1 MRRLLAWWV
10 NALIVAL
17 AADALISA
25 GDAAGAALG
34 LGHPA
39 ESLRATVAGMTLL
52 LSGGMGL
59 VLSVTPIVPW
69 RPVAIAALF
78 PGAAAVLAPIPLL
91 CAFGLSPLAPLPV
104 AALQAGIALD
114 AALAIRRRSGR
125 WWLEEADLVGPSFT
139 WRHAVLGGFWIGVA
153 PAIACVILLT
163 LEIVQAVDYA
173 THGYV
178 QIRTN
183 GLHLAQHDWYRN
195 GQRVRLVG
203 MMHIGDSGYYEGL
216 NQDIAEPGAIVLEEG
231 VSDPGK
237 RIAGKLKYKAVA
249 EALSLDT
256 QARFVPAAPTIDV
269 RNADVST
276 EGFADSTVALL
287 RTVGDLYS
295 GESDILAATAAIEAM
310 STPEATQALLHD
322 VFDARNTHLIDEING
337 ALYTHDRVVV
347 PWGAMH
353 MPVLE
358 SALQAE
364 GFELSGRRSRVV
376 IAW

>member
-1 MRRLLAWWV
+1 MRRLLAAAA
-10 NALIVAL
+10 NAMILTL
-17 AADALISA
+17 AADALVSA

-34 LGHPA
+34 WGHPA
-39 ESLRATVAGMTLL
+39 EALRATVAGLALL
-52 LSGGMGL
+52 VSGGMLL
-59 VLSVTPIVPW
+59 VLSLTPVMPW
-69 RPVAIAALF
+69 RPTAIAALF
-78 PGAAAVLAPIPLL
+78 PSVASVLSPIPLL
-91 CAFGLSPLAPLPV
+91 CAFGLSPLATLPLSG
-104 AALQAGIALD
+104 LQALVALD
-114 AALAIRRRSGR
+114 AALAVRRRTGR
-125 WWLEEADLVGPSFT
+125 WWLSADDLVGPTFT
-139 WRHAVLGGFWIGVA
+139 WRHALIGGFWISIA
-153 PAIACVILLT
+153 PPIACLILLMV
-163 LEIVQAVDYA
+163 EIVQGVDYA
-173 THGYV
+173 TRGYL
-178 QIRTN
+178 QIRSN

-203 MMHIGDSGYYEGL
+203 MMHIGDGGYYEGL
-216 NQDIAEPGAIVLEEG
+216 NNDIAEPGDIVLEEG

-256 QARFVPAAPTIDV
+256 QARFVPAQAGVEV

-276 EGFADSTVALL
+276 DGFADSTIALL

-295 GESDILAATAAIEAM
+295 GKSDILADTAAIEAM
-310 STPEATQALLHD
+310 STPEATQALIHD
-322 VFDARNTHLIDEING
+322 VFDARNTHLIEEING

-358 SALQAE
+358 AALQAQ
-364 GFELSGRRSRVV
+364 GFELGGRRSRVV